1 MKKPSLPVQIII
13 GLILGILWAL
23 LSSTMGWSE
32 FTLDWIAP
40 FGTIF
45 INLLKLIAI
54 PLVLFSIIAGIG
66 NLSDTATL
74 GRMGVKTLLL
84 YIGSTVLAASMGMVI
99 ANTFNPGKQTSEEQ
113 LQINR
118 LAYELWVND
127 TEGVE
132 FFDDLRVLSDPAMKV
147 YMSDAQATLAEQRN
161 NEELN
166 AKVAKA
172 NAVQSAK
179 NDGPLQFFVDMVP
192 SNIFLSFN
200 NSLMLQVIFFAIF
213 FGIVLVMLPDT
224 QMAPVANLMNGLSD
238 IFIKMVDV
246 VMKGAPIFVF
256 ALLAGKLAAM
266 AGDEPGRLV
275 EIFKALGAYTGY
287 TIFGLL
293 FMILVLYPTVL
304 AYLINK
310 KTGMGYM
317 KSWGYFMRGIRP
329 AQLLAFSTSS
339 TAATLPVTMDCV
351 RDNLGVDEEIGSF
364 VLPVGATINMDGTAL
379 YQTVAVIFM
388 AQFHMIDLTLAQQ
401 ATIIFTATLASIGAA
416 SVPSAGMIMLIP
428 ILESVGLNPAWI
440 AIIFPVDR
448 IIDMVRTVLN
458 LTGDASVST
467 IIALTEDKFHVVD
480 QEDL

>member
-1 MKKPSLPVQIII
+1 MEP
-13 GLILGILWAL
+13 
-23 LSSTMGWSE
+23 
-32 FTLDWIAP
+32 
-40 FGTIF
+40 
-45 INLLKLIAI
+45 
-54 PLVLFSIIAGIG
+54 
-66 NLSDTATL
+66 
-74 GRMGVKTLLL
+74 
-84 YIGSTVLAASMGMVI
+84 
-99 ANTFNPGKQTSEEQ
+99 
-113 LQINR
+113 
-118 LAYELWVND
+118 
-127 TEGVE
+127 
-132 FFDDLRVLSDPAMKV
+132 
-147 YMSDAQATLAEQRN
+147 
-161 NEELN
+161 
-166 AKVAKA
+166 VAK
-172 NAVQSAK
+172 
-179 NDGPLQFFVDMVP
+179 
-192 SNIFLSFN
+192 
-200 NSLMLQVIFFAIF
+200 
-213 FGIVLVMLPDT
+213 
-224 QMAPVANLMNGLSD
+224 LMNGFSD

-246 VMKGAPIFVF
+246 VMKGAPFFVF

-287 TIFGLL
+287 TILGLL
-293 FMILVLYPTVL
+293 FMILVLYPAVL

>member
-118 LAYELWVND
+118 VAYELWVND

-132 FFDDLRVLSDPAMKV
+132 FFDDLRLLSDPATKV

-364 VLPVGATINMDGTAL
+364 VLPVGATINLDGTAL

>member
-118 LAYELWVND
+118 VAYELWVND

-132 FFDDLRVLSDPAMKV
+132 FFDDLRLLSDPAMQV
-147 YMSDAQATLAEQRN
+147 YMSDAQAALAEQLN

-224 QMAPVANLMNGLSD
+224 QMAPVANLMNALSF

-467 IIALTEDKFHVVD
+467 IIALTEDKFHVVN

>member
-99 ANTFNPGKQTSEEQ
+99 ANTFKPGKQTSEEQ

-118 LAYELWVND
+118 VVYELWVND

-132 FFDDLRVLSDPAMKV
+132 FFDDLRLLSDPAMKV

>member
-23 LSSTMGWSE
+23 LSSTMGWSK

-118 LAYELWVND
+118 VAYELWVND
-127 TEGVE
+127 TKGVE
-132 FFDDLRVLSDPAMKV
+132 FFDDLRLLLDPAMQV
-147 YMSDAQATLAEQRN
+147 YMSDAQATLAEQLN

-172 NAVQSAK
+172 NAVQSSK

-200 NSLMLQVIFFAIF
+200 DSLMLQVIFFAIF
-213 FGIVLVMLPDT
+213 FGIVLVMLPNT

-287 TIFGLL
+287 TILGLL

>member
-118 LAYELWVND
+118 VAYELWVND

-132 FFDDLRVLSDPAMKV
+132 FFDDLRLLSDPAMQV
-147 YMSDAQATLAEQRN
+147 YMPDAQAALAEQLN

-287 TIFGLL
+287 TILGLL

-467 IIALTEDKFHVVD
+467 IIALTEDKFHVVN

>member
-118 LAYELWVND
+118 VAYELWVND

-132 FFDDLRVLSDPAMKV
+132 FFDDLRLLSDPATKV

>member
-118 LAYELWVND
+118 VAYELWVND

-132 FFDDLRVLSDPAMKV
+132 FFDDLRLLSDPAMQI
-147 YMSDAQATLAEQRN
+147 YMSDAQAALAEQLN

-172 NAVQSAK
+172 NAVQSTK

-200 NSLMLQVIFFAIF
+200 DSLMLQVIFFAIF
-213 FGIVLVMLPDT
+213 FGIVLVMLPNT
-224 QMAPVANLMNGLSD
+224 QMAPVANLMNALSF

-266 AGDEPGRLV
+266 AGDEPGRLI

-287 TIFGLL
+287 TILGLL
-293 FMILVLYPTVL
+293 FMILVLYPTIL

-310 KTGMGYM
+310 NTGMGYM

-467 IIALTEDKFHVVD
+467 IIALTEDKFHVVN

>member
-118 LAYELWVND
+118 VAYELWVND

-132 FFDDLRVLSDPAMKV
+132 FFDDLRLLSDPATKV

-200 NSLMLQVIFFAIF
+200 DSLMLQVIFFAIF
-213 FGIVLVMLPDT
+213 FGIVLVMLPNT
-224 QMAPVANLMNGLSD
+224 QMAPVANLMNALSF

-287 TIFGLL
+287 TILGLL

-467 IIALTEDKFHVVD
+467 IIALTEDKFHVVN

>member
-99 ANTFNPGKQTSEEQ
+99 ANTFKPGKQTSEEQ

-118 LAYELWVND
+118 VAYELWVND

-132 FFDDLRVLSDPAMKV
+132 FFDDLRLLSDPAMKV

-238 IFIKMVDV
+238 IFIKMVDI